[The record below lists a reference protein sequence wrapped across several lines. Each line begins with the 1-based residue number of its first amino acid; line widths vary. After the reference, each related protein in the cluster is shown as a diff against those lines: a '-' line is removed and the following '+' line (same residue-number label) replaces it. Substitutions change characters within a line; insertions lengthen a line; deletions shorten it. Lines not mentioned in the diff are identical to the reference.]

1 MKMFLKQCQFVQCT
15 SWRTGIDMDVF
26 HEKLR
31 KSLGSHLYVFGQ
43 WIEVHVHRVDWIF
56 STSRDSL
63 FFLLAPRIDGNEPSW
78 WNYMEQ
84 GTVTGV
90 LWIGGVLSELFVI
103 LFGLCSVLAHRRLSN
118 LNGCLGINYSPQVE
132 WANSSRILASVLP
145 FTGRILKT
153 HTSELKK
160 LR

>member
-15 SWRTGIDMDVF
+15 YVLEDRNWHWCVSWKTQEISRW
-26 HEKLR
+26 
-31 KSLGSHLYVFGQ
+31 SPVFGQ
-43 WIEVHVHRVDWIF
+43 WIEVHIHRVDCIF
-56 STSRDSL
+56 STSRATL
-63 FFLLAPRIDGNEPSW
+63 FFLLAPRIDRTEPSW

-103 LFGLCSVLAHRRLSN
+103 LFGLRSVLAHRRLSN
-118 LNGCLGINYSPQVE
+118 PNGCLGINYSPQVE
-132 WANSSRILASVLP
+132 WANSSRILGSVLP

-153 HTSELKK
+153 HTSELKR